1 MNRAEL
7 IEAIAGKTGLSKK
20 DTDAA
25 IKAFTETVTE
35 AMKKGDKVQLI
46 GFGTFET
53 SNRAARNGKNPLTGK
68 AIKIPAC
75 KAPKLKFGKA
85 VKDAING

>member
-75 KAPKLKFGKA
+75 KMPKLKFGKA